1 MPVMKTRSLPALLV
15 PFLAC
20 LVLLAGAAEA
30 KPPRWEYL
38 VVNAGLKNR
47 PLEQML
53 NEQGKAGWEL
63 VAFTR
68 NSVAVFKR
76 PAN

>member
-1 MPVMKTRSLPALLV
+1 MKTRSLPGLIV
-15 PFLAC
+15 PLLAC
-20 LVLLAGAAEA
+20 FVLFAGPAEA
-30 KPPRWEYL
+30 GPPRWEYL
-38 VVNAGLKNR
+38 VINGGLKNR

-76 PAN
+76 PVN